1 MMIFLKNER
10 CTSLKARLRNREMT
24 IGSWI
29 TIGHPVIAEIMA
41 SAGFDWL
48 TVDME
53 HSAITLVQAQQLIQI
68 IELAGC
74 IPLVRVGANDPNLI
88 KRVMDAGSHGVI
100 VPNINSRKEAEQA
113 VRSVKYPP
121 KGSRGV
127 GLARAQGFGTEFE
140 AYKEWNDKESI
151 VIVQIEHI
159 DAVNDI
165 DNILAVEGVDAFMVG
180 PYDLSGSL
188 GIPGQ
193 FENPEFLAAMKKV
206 SDAMTRIHGVAPG
219 FHVVPPDVDL
229 LDTKIREGYTFLAY
243 SLDILFLSENCRR
256 DLKQIKKKDFQ
267 LPRYIKDMKR

>member
-1 MMIFLKNER
+1 MKNER
-10 CTSLKARLRNREMT
+10 AITLKARLRNRETT

-29 TIGHPVIAEIMA
+29 TLGHPSIAEIMA

-53 HSAITLVQAQQLIQI
+53 HSAITLAQAQQLIQV

-74 IPLVRVGANDPNLI
+74 VPLVRVGANDPNLI

-100 VPNINSRKEAEQA
+100 VPNVNSQKEAEQA

-140 AYKEWNDKESI
+140 AYKEWNEKESI

-180 PYDLSGSL
+180 PYDLSASL

-229 LDTKIREGYTFLAY
+229 LDAKIHEGYRFLAY
-243 SLDILFLSENCRR
+243 SLDILFLGENCRR
-256 DLKQIKKKDFQ
+256 DLKQIKKRDFL
-267 LPRYIKDMKR
+267 LPRYIKDMKP

>member
-1 MMIFLKNER
+1 MKNER
-10 CTSLKARLRNREMT
+10 LTSLKTRLRNRETT

-29 TIGHPVIAEIMA
+29 TLGHPAIAEIMA

-53 HSAITLVQAQQLIQI
+53 HSAITLVQAQQLIQV

-74 IPLVRVGANDPNLI
+74 VPLVRVGANDPNLI
-88 KRVMDAGSHGVI
+88 KRVMDAGAHGVI
-100 VPNINSRKEAEQA
+100 VPNVNSQKEAEQA
-113 VRSVKYPP
+113 VQSVKYPP

-140 AYKEWNDKESI
+140 AYKKWNETESI

-165 DNILAVEGVDAFMVG
+165 DNILAVEGIDAFMVG
-180 PYDLSGSL
+180 PYDLSASL

-193 FENPEFLAAMKKV
+193 FENSKFLTAMKKV

-219 FHVVPPDVDL
+219 FHVVPPEVDL
-229 LDTKIREGYTFLAY
+229 LNIKIREGYRFLAY
-243 SLDILFLSENCRR
+243 SLDILFLGENCRR
-256 DLKQIKKKDFQ
+256 DLKQIKKKDFL
-267 LPRYIKDMKR
+267 LPRYIKDIKP